1 MNPEVR
7 KYSGDNIFRD
17 LPVGTS
23 ERRVVDDFLESQDYS
38 VSTQRAFCGDLR
50 QFASWFASANAEP
63 FLLGRV
69 TTQDIARFRTHLRE
83 GKGLAVSSVNRA
95 LVILKKFFGW
105 LVVNGE
111 LTADPS
117 KGVKLL
123 QKATLAPKGLEED
136 AIRRLLR
143 EADLREDA
151 RASALFHTLAFTGC
165 RCGDLVRLELDDLTL
180 GERSGSALFRCGKG
194 RRERRVPLP
203 LPCRRALANWIS
215 ARPPS
220 PSRRVF
226 VGCRG
231 PLTARGI
238 RTICDKYG
246 VAIGTRFHPHALR
259 HSFAKRFLADN
270 GNDIVSLG
278 QILGHS
284 SMSTTARYSLRSERQ
299 LADAAER
306 LAY

>member
-7 KYSGDNIFRD
+7 KYSGDKIFRD
-17 LPVGTS
+17 LPVGTW
-23 ERRVVDDFLESQDYS
+23 ERKVVDDFLESQDYS
-38 VSTQRAFCGDLR
+38 TNTQRAFCGDLR
-50 QFASWFASANAEP
+50 QFASWFASSNAEP

-69 TTQDIARFRTHLRE
+69 TTLDIARFRTHLRE
-83 GKGLAVSSVNRA
+83 NRGLAVSTVNRA

-105 LVVNGE
+105 LVVHGE
-111 LTADPS
+111 LKADPS
-117 KGVKLL
+117 KGVRLL
-123 QKATLAPKGLEED
+123 QKAALAPKGIDED

-151 RASALFHTLAFTGC
+151 RASAIFHTLAFTGC
-165 RCGDLVRLELDDLTL
+165 RCGDLVRLDLDDLTL

-203 LPCRRALANWIS
+203 LACRRALANWIS
-215 ARPPS
+215 VRPS
-220 PSRRVF
+220 LPSRRVF

-231 PLTARGI
+231 PLTERGI
-238 RTICDKYG
+238 RSICDKYG

-259 HSFAKRFLADN
+259 HSFAKRFLADTA
-270 GNDIVSLG
+270 NDIVSLA

-284 SMSTTARYSLRSERQ
+284 SLSTTARYSLRSERQ
-299 LADAAER
+299 LADATER
-306 LAY
+306 VAY